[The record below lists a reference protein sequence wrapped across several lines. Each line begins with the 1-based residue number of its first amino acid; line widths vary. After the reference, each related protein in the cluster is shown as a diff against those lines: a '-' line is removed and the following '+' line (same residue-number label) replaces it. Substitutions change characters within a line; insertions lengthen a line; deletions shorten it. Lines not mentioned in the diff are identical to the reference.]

1 MRSDTWKIRAGA
13 IAASAMSIQESNPLG
28 PLATLVGT
36 WEGGAGTD
44 IAPAEPN
51 RKETATSRY
60 RERMTFEPI
69 GLVDNHEQTL
79 CGLRYLTVAWRIGQA
94 DAFHQDTGYWLWDAK
109 NEQVM
114 RAFVVPR
121 GITVLAGGKAAADA
135 KEFDL
140 LAERGAPVFGVCSA
154 PFLDA
159 EFRTVRFTM
168 KVRILGA
175 DEFSY
180 EEDTVLE
187 IPGQPTFHHTDGNT
201 LQRVTG

>member
-1 MRSDTWKIRAGA
+1 MCASALAR
-13 IAASAMSIQESNPLG
+13 SAMSIQESNPLG

-51 RKETATSRY
+51 RKVTATSRF
-60 RERMTFEPI
+60 RERTTFEPI

-109 NEQVM
+109 NEQEM

-121 GITVLAGGKAAADA
+121 GVTILAGGKAAADA
-135 KEFDL
+135 KAFDL
-140 LAERGAPVFGVCSA
+140 VAERGAA
-154 PFLDA
+154 L
-159 EFRTVRFTM
+159 
-168 KVRILGA
+168 A
-175 DEFSY
+175 DGRLV
-180 EEDTVLE
+180 TVLE
-187 IPGQPTFHHTDGNT
+187 PWCPPIPGLCLWFPANRHMPASLRALIDLMKERGRCSLPRGQ
-201 LQRVTG
+201 TGGDLDFKTEAI

>member
-1 MRSDTWKIRAGA
+1 MRSAALKIDPGA
-13 IAASAMSIQESNPLG
+13 IAATAMSIQESNPLG

-44 IAPAEPN
+44 VAPAEPN

-79 CGLRYLTVAWRIGQA
+79 CGLRYLTIAWRIDQA

-121 GITVLAGGKAAADA
+121 GVTILAGGKAAADA

-140 LAERGAPVFGVCSA
+140 LAERGAPVFGVCSG
-154 PFLDA
+154 PFLDR

-175 DEFSY
+175 DKFSY
-180 EEDTVLE
+180 EEDTELE

-201 LQRVTG
+201 LQRVAG

>member
-1 MRSDTWKIRAGA
+1 
-13 IAASAMSIQESNPLG
+13 MSTEEGNPLG

-36 WEGGAGTD
+36 WEGGTGSD
-44 IAPAEPN
+44 VAPADPD

-79 CGLRYLTVAWRIGQA
+79 GGLRYLTVAWRIGQA

-114 RAFVVPR
+114 RCFVVPR
-121 GITVLAGGKAAADA
+121 GVTVLAGGKAAANA
-135 KEFDL
+135 TEFDL

-154 PFLDA
+154 PFLD
-159 EFRTVRFTM
+159 EHFRTVRFTM
-168 KVRILGA
+168 KVRILGP
-175 DEFSY
+175 DTFSY
-180 EEDTVLE
+180 EQDTVLE
-187 IPGQPTFHHTDGNT
+187 IPGQPNFHHTDANT
-201 LQRVTG
+201 LQRVPG

>member
-1 MRSDTWKIRAGA
+1 MRSGAWKIRAGT
-13 IAASAMSIQESNPLG
+13 IPASAMSIQESNPLG

-121 GITVLAGGKAAADA
+121 GVTVLAGGKAAADA
-135 KEFDL
+135 NEFDL

-175 DEFSY
+175 DKFSY

-201 LQRVTG
+201 LQRVTA

>member
-1 MRSDTWKIRAGA
+1 
-13 IAASAMSIQESNPLG
+13 MSTEESNPLG

-44 IAPAEPN
+44 VAPAEPD

-94 DAFHQDTGYWLWDAK
+94 DAFHQDTGYWLWDKK

-114 RAFVVPR
+114 RCFVVPR
-121 GITVLAGGKAAADA
+121 GVTVLAGGKAAANA
-135 KEFDL
+135 TEFDL
-140 LAERGAPVFGVCSA
+140 VAERGAPVFGVCSG
-154 PFLDA
+154 PFLDK

-168 KVRILGA
+168 KVRILSP
-175 DEFSY
+175 DKFSY
-180 EEDTVLE
+180 EEDTELE
-187 IPGQPTFHHTDGNT
+187 IPGQPNFHHTDGNT
-201 LQRVTG
+201 LQRVPG

>member
-1 MRSDTWKIRAGA
+1 MCASALAR
-13 IAASAMSIQESNPLG
+13 SAMSIQESNPLG

-51 RKETATSRY
+51 RKETATSPF
-60 RERMTFEPI
+60 RERTTFEPI

-121 GITVLAGGKAAADA
+121 GVTILAGGKAAADA
-135 KEFDL
+135 KAFDL
-140 LAERGAPVFGVCSA
+140 VAERGAPVFGVCSG
-154 PFLDA
+154 PFLEK

-168 KVRILGA
+168 KVRILGP

-201 LQRVTG
+201 LKRVTG

>member
-1 MRSDTWKIRAGA
+1 MRPAAWQIARGA
-13 IAASAMSIQESNPLG
+13 IPATAMSSEQSNPLG

-44 IAPAEPN
+44 VAPAEPN
-51 RKETATSRY
+51 QKETATSPY

-114 RAFVVPR
+114 RCFVVPR
-121 GITVLAGGKAAADA
+121 GVTVLAGGKAAANA
-135 KEFDL
+135 SEFDL
-140 LAERGAPVFGVCSA
+140 VAERGAPVFGVSSG
-154 PFLDA
+154 PFLDKQ
-159 EFRTVRFTM
+159 FRTVRFTM
-168 KVRILGA
+168 KVRILGP
-175 DEFSY
+175 DKFSY
-180 EEDTVLE
+180 EEDTELE
-187 IPGQPTFHHTDGNT
+187 IPGQPNFHHTDGNT
-201 LQRVTG
+201 LQRVPG